1 MVNKSG
7 RPSRSVKWGPHG
19 SLKIDVVK
27 DQDVFT
33 CVANQNGVLSS
44 VGSYNAGEFFT
55 VVHNRR
61 EVKK

>member
-1 MVNKSG
+1 MNNKSG
-7 RPSRSVKWGPHG
+7 RPSNTVKGGPHG
-19 SLKIDVVK
+19 SIKINVGK